1 MGLLSDG
8 ARKALQTG
16 WEEGRR
22 SLPGP
27 ALPQGP
33 DGRAFAALPTT
44 VPPCTPGAL
53 VALLGPQVTEALAA
67 QARSADVGASLQE
80 QLLAHRTALEAH
92 LDLLTGELERAQAT
106 LLGRQAAL
114 AAAETAVATLGQV
127 RATLGQPAGDA
138 LPASVLAQ
146 VRAAC
151 PAMGAFLDH
160 TEAAI
165 DTAST
170 SLTQAAQAYVAATDL
185 VASLQAA
192 RAATQDQLTRTADQ
206 LTALP
211 ALLAQI
217 GGAP

>member
-44 VPPCTPGAL
+44 VPPCTPEAL
-53 VALLGPQVTEALAA
+53 VALLGPEVTEALAA
-67 QARSADVGASLQE
+67 QARSASVGASLE
-80 QLLAHRTALEAH
+80 AQLLTYRAALEAH

-114 AAAETAVATLGQV
+114 TVAETAVATLGQV
-127 RATLGQPAGDA
+127 RATLGQPTGEA
-138 LPASVLAQ
+138 LPDSVIAQ
-146 VRAAC
+146 VREAC

-160 TEAAI
+160 AEAAI

-170 SLTQAAQAYVAATDL
+170 ALTQAAQAYAAATDL
-185 VASLQAA
+185 VAALQAA
-192 RAATQDQLTRTADQ
+192 RATAQDQLALSADQ

-211 ALLAQI
+211 ALLTQI
-217 GGAP
+217 GGTP